1 MRYPLPLVWFFT
13 RQVSPLPFEGYRRQ
27 WIGRTTGR
35 TGRKRKTSGTQRN
48 GSRRS
53 SNAPGTDLKDRSV
66 VCNWL
71 WAIGEK
77 ENVVVGEVGEL
88 KWIDV
93 NHWLPRE
100 VFESGLVLVKCA
112 TSPLLPLTGFHS
124 ILSSPAKDSRKTCRS
139 LVDPRKTACC
149 TLTAYTAACPPLVC
163 FFRDSAELG
172 LRRILVIHYLR
183 VLRVW

>member
-112 TSPLLPLTGFHS
+112 TSPPLTTHWLPFDPLFPGKRFSKDLPLPRRSPQDCLLHS
-124 ILSSPAKDSRKTCRS
+124 YSIYCCLPSARVFFPRLCRTW
-139 LVDPRKTACC
+139 VA
-149 TLTAYTAACPPLVC
+149 
-163 FFRDSAELG
+163 
-172 LRRILVIHYLR
+172 
-183 VLRVW
+183 